1 MLLAP
6 ELRVHVYGRRV
17 ARIHRCQTCHA
28 VHRCCVDLREQL
40 PLDTEQLSMGLDRP
54 DSHLTASHEDE
65 VCSQC
70 GMFTKLCAAPRCRRS
85 TSLPSRPCNAC
96 RGYPPKICVET
107 TANGETPIESVLVTM
122 CNPLRARWRL
132 LSFVDPTERHACT

>member
-6 ELRVHVYGRRV
+6 ELRVHVHGRRV
-17 ARIHRCQTCHA
+17 AWIHRCQTCHA

-70 GMFTKLCAAPRCRRS
+70 GMFTKRRRDVGDQ
-85 TSLPSRPCNAC
+85 LPFHRGHGNAC
-96 RGYPPKICVET
+96 RGCPPKICVET